1 MKKIKK
7 ILILL
12 VFTTTFIIAN
22 NCYSFADP
30 GSSKGFA
37 DYDDTKA
44 EQESEKVLEEQNK
57 NFDSEKSTNNYLE
70 DLQVEGYKLSPE
82 FDKQTLEYTINEEI
96 TSDKISIKATASDSK
111 ATIEGIG
118 NVKIEEN
125 QNQCRIDVTSE
136 SGTVRTYIIKFKKA
150 ETVEKNEEEN
160 NQIAQNTVDENQEIT
175 NQENI
180 QENVENKQNN
190 KKQDN
195 KILYGALLVVLI
207 IVILCIIKAIA
218 SKK

>member
-22 NCYSFADP
+22 NCYSSADP

-96 TSDKISIKATASDSK
+96 TSDEISIKATASDSK

-118 NVKIEEN
+118 NVKIEEK
-125 QNQCRIDVTSE
+125 QNQCRVDVTSE

-180 QENVENKQNN
+180 QENVENKQDN